1 MKFTDAFECMSDYV
15 ADPFKYSDEEENFEE
30 YKPTPFLFDVIY
42 KSAFSLCLH
51 SLHIH
56 LDNQ

>member
-30 YKPTPFLFDVIY
+30 YKPTPFLFDFIY
-42 KSAFSLCLH
+42 KSAFSL
-51 SLHIH
+51 SLH
-56 LDNQ
+56 